1 MNFLYLFVINVA
13 MGLTLA
19 IQVLIHPTF
28 ETSTKTMYL
37 ISAIVFVNWAV
48 FTWLAYSAAMKE
60 QKLSRGAKA
69 SAELP
74 MDDADQRKKALLDV
88 MTADIWRYLLS
99 LTGLNGSSSRA
110 DQNCVCRGSLTA
122 ILLPLVLAH
131 RQQEFGLSDRGALTW
146 LHPGMDYVMEC
157 LSHIEGIDT
166 RRMFENTRLET
177 TDSFVCDDQVCS
189 KCCRGA
195 RACSAR
201 TRRPVRLTQVRSSIT
216 SSKTL
221 RTATKWRCYSARFSK
236 TCLNQSPKD
245 RAEER

>member
-74 MDDADQRKKALLDV
+74 MDDVDQQKKALLDV
-88 MTADIWRYLLS
+88 MTAVYLAVILLALICLNVFVFLE
-99 LTGLNGSSSRA
+99 LTKTAYVAGVL
-110 DQNCVCRGSLTA
+110 LTA
-122 ILLPLVLAH
+122 ILLPLVVSLIANK
-131 RQQEFGLSDRGALTW
+131 RLGLSDR
-146 LHPGMDYVMEC
+146 
-157 LSHIEGIDT
+157 
-166 RRMFENTRLET
+166 
-177 TDSFVCDDQVCS
+177 
-189 KCCRGA
+189 KGA
-195 RACSAR
+195 R
-201 TRRPVRLTQVRSSIT
+201 
-216 SSKTL
+216 
-221 RTATKWRCYSARFSK
+221 
-236 TCLNQSPKD
+236 
-245 RAEER
+245 

>member
-88 MTADIWRYLLS
+88 MTAVYLAVILLALICLNVFVFLE
-99 LTGLNGSSSRA
+99 LTKTA
-110 DQNCVCRGSLTA
+110 YVAGSL
-122 ILLPLVLAH
+122 
-131 RQQEFGLSDRGALTW
+131 
-146 LHPGMDYVMEC
+146 
-157 LSHIEGIDT
+157 
-166 RRMFENTRLET
+166 
-177 TDSFVCDDQVCS
+177 
-189 KCCRGA
+189 
-195 RACSAR
+195 
-201 TRRPVRLTQVRSSIT
+201 
-216 SSKTL
+216 
-221 RTATKWRCYSARFSK
+221 
-236 TCLNQSPKD
+236 
-245 RAEER
+245 

>member
-88 MTADIWRYLLS
+88 MTAVYLAVILLALICLNVFVFLE
-99 LTGLNGSSSRA
+99 LTKTAYVAGVL
-110 DQNCVCRGSLTA
+110 LTA
-122 ILLPLVLAH
+122 ILLPLVVSLVANK
-131 RQQEFGLSDRGALTW
+131 RLGLSDR
-146 LHPGMDYVMEC
+146 
-157 LSHIEGIDT
+157 
-166 RRMFENTRLET
+166 
-177 TDSFVCDDQVCS
+177 
-189 KCCRGA
+189 KGA
-195 RACSAR
+195 R
-201 TRRPVRLTQVRSSIT
+201 
-216 SSKTL
+216 
-221 RTATKWRCYSARFSK
+221 
-236 TCLNQSPKD
+236 
-245 RAEER
+245 

>member
-74 MDDADQRKKALLDV
+74 MNDADQRKKALLDV
-88 MTADIWRYLLS
+88 MTAVYLAVILLALICLNVFVFLE
-99 LTGLNGSSSRA
+99 LTKTAYVAGVL
-110 DQNCVCRGSLTA
+110 LTA
-122 ILLPLVLAH
+122 ILLPLVVSLIANK
-131 RQQEFGLSDRGALTW
+131 RLGLSDR
-146 LHPGMDYVMEC
+146 
-157 LSHIEGIDT
+157 
-166 RRMFENTRLET
+166 
-177 TDSFVCDDQVCS
+177 
-189 KCCRGA
+189 KGA
-195 RACSAR
+195 R
-201 TRRPVRLTQVRSSIT
+201 
-216 SSKTL
+216 
-221 RTATKWRCYSARFSK
+221 
-236 TCLNQSPKD
+236 
-245 RAEER
+245 

>member
-88 MTADIWRYLLS
+88 MTAVYLAVIL
-99 LTGLNGSSSRA
+99 LALICLNVFVFLELPKTAYVAG
-110 DQNCVCRGSLTA
+110 VLLTA
-122 ILLPLVLAH
+122 ILLPLVVSLIANK
-131 RQQEFGLSDRGALTW
+131 RLGLSDR
-146 LHPGMDYVMEC
+146 
-157 LSHIEGIDT
+157 
-166 RRMFENTRLET
+166 
-177 TDSFVCDDQVCS
+177 
-189 KCCRGA
+189 KGA
-195 RACSAR
+195 R
-201 TRRPVRLTQVRSSIT
+201 
-216 SSKTL
+216 
-221 RTATKWRCYSARFSK
+221 
-236 TCLNQSPKD
+236 
-245 RAEER
+245 

>member
-37 ISAIVFVNWAV
+37 ISAIVFINWAV

-88 MTADIWRYLLS
+88 MTAVYLAVILLALICLNVFVFLE
-99 LTGLNGSSSRA
+99 LTKTAYVAGVL
-110 DQNCVCRGSLTA
+110 LTA
-122 ILLPLVLAH
+122 ILLPLVVSLIANK
-131 RQQEFGLSDRGALTW
+131 RLGLSDR
-146 LHPGMDYVMEC
+146 
-157 LSHIEGIDT
+157 
-166 RRMFENTRLET
+166 
-177 TDSFVCDDQVCS
+177 
-189 KCCRGA
+189 KGA
-195 RACSAR
+195 R
-201 TRRPVRLTQVRSSIT
+201 
-216 SSKTL
+216 
-221 RTATKWRCYSARFSK
+221 
-236 TCLNQSPKD
+236 
-245 RAEER
+245 

>member
-60 QKLSRGAKA
+60 QKLSRGVKA

-88 MTADIWRYLLS
+88 MTAVYLAVILLALICLNVFVFLE
-99 LTGLNGSSSRA
+99 LTKTAYVAGVL
-110 DQNCVCRGSLTA
+110 LTA
-122 ILLPLVLAH
+122 ILLPLVVSLIANK
-131 RQQEFGLSDRGALTW
+131 RLGLSDR
-146 LHPGMDYVMEC
+146 
-157 LSHIEGIDT
+157 
-166 RRMFENTRLET
+166 
-177 TDSFVCDDQVCS
+177 
-189 KCCRGA
+189 KGA
-195 RACSAR
+195 R
-201 TRRPVRLTQVRSSIT
+201 
-216 SSKTL
+216 
-221 RTATKWRCYSARFSK
+221 
-236 TCLNQSPKD
+236 
-245 RAEER
+245 

>member
-13 MGLTLA
+13 MGLTLV

-88 MTADIWRYLLS
+88 MTAVYLAVILLALICLNVFVFLE
-99 LTGLNGSSSRA
+99 LTKTAYVAGVL
-110 DQNCVCRGSLTA
+110 LTA
-122 ILLPLVLAH
+122 ILLPLVVSLIANK
-131 RQQEFGLSDRGALTW
+131 RLGLSDR
-146 LHPGMDYVMEC
+146 
-157 LSHIEGIDT
+157 
-166 RRMFENTRLET
+166 
-177 TDSFVCDDQVCS
+177 
-189 KCCRGA
+189 KGA
-195 RACSAR
+195 R
-201 TRRPVRLTQVRSSIT
+201 
-216 SSKTL
+216 
-221 RTATKWRCYSARFSK
+221 
-236 TCLNQSPKD
+236 
-245 RAEER
+245 